1 MTAKE
6 RREAIVTHLKGEKSP
21 ISATALAGLLGV
33 SRQVIVGDVALLRA
47 GGEQIVSTSRGYI
60 MSTNEGMVRQVVCQ
74 HSAGNTR
81 QELYAMVDCGCTVV
95 DVIVEHPVYGQL
107 TAPLALSSRY
117 DVEQFIQRMQDSHAQ
132 PLSALTGGVHLHTL
146 SCPSEDAFSYLKA
159 SLQAMGMLYD
169 PA

>member
-60 MSTNEGMVRQVVCQ
+60 MSTSEGMVRQVVCQ
-74 HSAGNTR
+74 HSAGKTR
-81 QELYAMVDCGCTVV
+81 QGENQCSAEYQSGKQVAPAAQRTAA
-95 DVIVEHPVYGQL
+95 YGGGQH
-107 TAPLALSSRY
+107 R
-117 DVEQFIQRMQDSHAQ
+117 RQ
-132 PLSALTGGVHLHTL
+132 PPYGA
-146 SCPSEDAFSYLKA
+146 
-159 SLQAMGMLYD
+159 
-169 PA
+169 